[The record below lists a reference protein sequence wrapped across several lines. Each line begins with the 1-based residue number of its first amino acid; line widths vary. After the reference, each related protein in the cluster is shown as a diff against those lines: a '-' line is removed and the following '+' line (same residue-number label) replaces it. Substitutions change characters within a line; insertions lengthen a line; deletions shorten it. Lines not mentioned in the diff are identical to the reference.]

1 MEEYDKH
8 LKEVAEADSDRLT
21 LKKALALTMDRQ
33 AMLDHDYVVDV
44 PDGPGGNIPTEE
56 GGNMKCE
63 RCAADYIVH
72 GNMTEV
78 RRLTTL
84 NLYAP

>member
-8 LKEVAEADSDRLT
+8 IKDAAEAEKDVLT
-21 LKKALALTMDRQ
+21 VSMAAALTMDRE
-33 AMLDHDYVVDV
+33 AMLAHDYIVEV

-56 GGNMKCE
+56 GGSMKCE

-78 RRLTTL
+78 RSSCFKLG
-84 NLYAP
+84 NLY